1 MTSVLAWA
9 GMACRAVAVTVCAY
23 VILTGW
29 EPMLDVLRT
38 SRVACELRP
47 IVEPAMPLLRR
58 AA

>member
-1 MTSVLAWA
+1 
-9 GMACRAVAVTVCAY
+9 MACRAVAVAVCAY

-47 IVEPAMPLLRR
+47 IVEPAVPLLRR
-58 AA
+58 A